1 MIPST
6 DYEKLANRI
15 DGEVRQDFLRRYMLS
30 TDGSIFQK
38 IPACVVYPRSTADVA
53 ETVRFAGELE
63 LSVHSRG
70 AGSGLCGAAL
80 GEGIVLD
87 FSRYMNRL
95 LKLDTDAKTF
105 TCEPGYRF
113 GELEEQ
119 LKGKGL
125 FFPPDPSSGE
135 YATFGGM
142 AGTNASGAHSVKYGN
157 VADYLLDAEVVLSDG
172 SVATLSEIRNID
184 PQDLPENLFSL
195 YRLYQENAAAI
206 ESAYPATRFNTAGY
220 NLRGM
225 VQDGRLDLRRLLAG
239 SEGTLGVI
247 TRLTFQLI
255 DKPAHDS
262 LVVAFM
268 DDITASA
275 KAVQAVLPLGPSGIE
290 VMDKSLLRLARSEDE
305 RLQSAIPE
313 DVDNIL
319 LIEFDGANPQEPAA
333 AAATVQELL
342 ADRGY
347 SDRVHLAVSASEKA
361 AFWAVRKAAV
371 PILYKLKGEKK
382 ILALIEDAAVP
393 TDRLVEYFEGVY
405 ELLNRHGVEFVTYGH
420 IAKGLLHTRPLLNLK
435 DPVDVALLRPIADD
449 LFELVHGLGGS
460 VSGEHGDG
468 RLRSAYIRRAYPE
481 IYPLFRKVK
490 LLLDPDHLFNPEIIT
505 HHDPDQMARSLRF
518 GAEYQARDV
527 SAPILRWPE
536 GMIEEAEKCHGCS
549 KCTTVTSA
557 TRMCPLYKIT
567 RDENASP
574 KAKANILRALISG
587 AVEEKALYE
596 SAFQEVIDHCANCGS
611 CAHECP
617 SNVNIPKLAM
627 EARARYAAEFG
638 VPLQNRLLTGIE
650 AAGRWTHK
658 VSERLKPV
666 MEIPLVKKAGERLF
680 GVSARRNPVVFS
692 RRPLRNRVRFREGDG
707 DISVLYFAGCY
718 ASYIEPAIGEALV
731 NTLTR
736 MQMTVYT
743 PEQSCCG
750 LPHLTKGMAPEADA
764 KIRRNLAEWGKLVGD
779 VDHVVVTC
787 SSCGYAL
794 MKDWQVLEND
804 SLIQT
809 VSEKTVHVSR
819 LVNTYFDRLNPRR
832 RKNLTLAYHTPCH
845 LRIQTDPNSSLNLLS
860 RIEGISVVDLQSN
873 CCGMIGSWG
882 MAADHFPLSRDIGAD
897 LIRKLNDS
905 AADIGVTDCPTCRL
919 QMAQFSKKPIR
930 HPVEIISGLLSTLS
944 IIS

>member
-1 MIPST
+1 MNQST
-6 DYEKLANRI
+6 DYRTLAKRI
-15 DGEVRQDFLRRYMLS
+15 EGEVRHDYLRRYMLS

-38 IPACVVYPRSTADVA
+38 IPACVVYPRSTADVVEA
-53 ETVRFAGELE
+53 VQFAVERE
-63 LSVHSRG
+63 VSVHSRG

-80 GEGIVLD
+80 GEGIILD
-87 FSRYMNRL
+87 FSKYMNRL

-105 TCEPGYRF
+105 SCEPGYRF
-113 GELEEQ
+113 GELEARLQ
-119 LKGKGL
+119 GTGL

-142 AGTNASGAHSVKYGN
+142 TGTNASGAHSVKYGN

-172 SVATLSEIRNID
+172 TVTTLSTIRNTE
-184 PQDLPENLFSL
+184 PEDLPGPLVAL
-195 YRLYQENAAAI
+195 YRLYLDNAADI

-225 VQDGRLDLRRLLAG
+225 VREGRLDLRRLLAG
-239 SEGTLGVI
+239 SEGTLGVM
-247 TRLTFQLI
+247 TRLSFQLI
-255 DKPAHDS
+255 HSPAHDS

-268 DDITASA
+268 DDIVAAA
-275 KAVQAVLPLGPSGIE
+275 KAVQAVLPMGPSGIE
-290 VMDKSLLRLARSEDE
+290 VMDKSLLRLARSQDG
-305 RLQSAIPE
+305 RLQAAIPE

-319 LIEFDGANPQEPAA
+319 LIEFDGANAREPAA
-333 AAATVQELL
+333 AAATVQEML

-347 SDRVHLAVSASEKA
+347 SDRVHPAVSASEKA

-371 PILYKLKGEKK
+371 PILYQLKGEKK

-405 ELLNRHGVEFVTYGH
+405 EILNRHGAEFVTYGH

-435 DPVDVALLRPIADD
+435 DPADVARLRPIADD
-449 LFELVHGLGGS
+449 LFALVHGLGGS

-468 RLRSAYIRRAYPE
+468 RLRSAYIRRAYPK
-481 IYPLFRKVK
+481 IYDLFLKVK
-490 LLLDPDHLFNPEIIT
+490 HLLDSHHLFNPEIIT

-518 GAEYQARDV
+518 GAEYRARDV
-527 SAPILRWPE
+527 SAPVLRWPE
-536 GMIEEAEKCHGCS
+536 GMIAEAEKCHGCS
-549 KCTTVTSA
+549 KCTTVTPA

-567 RDENASP
+567 RDEAASP

-587 AVEEKALYE
+587 AVDKKALYE

-627 EARARYAAEFG
+627 EARARHAAIYG

-650 AAGRWTHK
+650 AAGRWTHPF
-658 VSERLKPV
+658 SERLKPV
-666 MEIPLVKKAGERLF
+666 MEFPLVKKAGERLF

-692 RRPLRNRVRFREGDG
+692 KRPLRDRIRFREGDG
-707 DISVLYFAGCY
+707 AVSVLYFAGCY

-743 PEQSCCG
+743 PDQSCCG
-750 LPHLTKGMAPEADA
+750 LPHLTKGMAPEAEE
-764 KIRRNLAEWGKLVGD
+764 KIRRNLAQWGNLLRE
-779 VDHVVVTC
+779 VDCVVVTC

-794 MKDWQVLEND
+794 MKDWSVLQND

-819 LVNTYFDRLNPRR
+819 LVNTCFDRLSPRTDKPLR
-832 RKNLTLAYHTPCH
+832 LAYHAPCH
-845 LRIQTDPNSSLNLLS
+845 LRIQADPNSSVNLLS
-860 RIEGISVVDLQSN
+860 RLEGVWVADLQSN

-882 MAADHFPLSRDIGAD
+882 MAADHYALSRDIGAD
-897 LIRKLNDS
+897 LIRKLNES
-905 AADIGVTDCPTCRL
+905 SADIGVTDCPTCRM
-919 QMAQFSKKPIR
+919 QMARFSEKPIR
-930 HPVEIISGLLSTLS
+930 HPIEIISKRL
-944 IIS
+944 